1 MLMRNI
7 ACPLMLSTIIVL
19 ICTACGPSPNP
30 PTPQQ
35 FRPPV
40 LETVMKGRDLI
51 PQDPQ
56 GNFHLL
62 PTGPNRITVRVWA
75 DANLKVLVDGIELKR
90 RNVGQETEGWFE
102 PAAYPLT
109 GGSRNI
115 FWEITVKLP
124 DSLPVDICSAR
135 LSVQYESV
143 PQGTANTPQDISLLA
158 EQHFSHCAFTPRL
171 ASNTFDDGGENS
183 KPDGRARSQIVAR
196 NVVLAGWLY
205 IGNPNIPGDDSKPSR
220 YNAPNLLPSETE
232 DFHYDLWLDDDFLAR
247 NYGGVTGLKP
257 LLAMSQIP
265 PEGGGSV
272 AMPLLDPSS
281 QRLNVSSLTL
291 PGSELFAVE
300 LNAWHSGRRGPKPNG
315 WVDDPDP
322 NMNGNAWPF
331 HPTRPLGVGSND
343 PDLKPG
349 DYVIISGTLWQDT
362 AHLGMNDPGQPNR
375 RCFDSKFKGHAG
387 WLEIHPV
394 DSVRKV
400 DSPALRL
407 GTDEAPTYYYRKDP
421 FMRSICDPAANQLN
435 EYIAPRQ
442 SPPDANAVLK
452 FEVQPDTRMSSP
464 NATNSA
470 EIDPLC
476 PDRLHV
482 QASVPTG
489 GTFKSTYLLW
499 WEPGTTPR
507 APCSLILL
515 PAAPQTIGQFYD
527 R

>member
-1 MLMRNI
+1 MKNI
-7 ACPLMLSTIIVL
+7 ATSILHSILAVSIY
-19 ICTACGPSPNP
+19 TACGPNPNP
-30 PTPQQ
+30 PAPQQ
-35 FRPPV
+35 YRPPV

-51 PQDPQ
+51 PQDAQ
-56 GNFHLL
+56 GNFPLL
-62 PTGPNRITVRVWA
+62 PAASHSITLRVWA
-75 DANLKVLVDGIELKR
+75 DSNLKVSFDGIDLKR
-90 RNVGQETEGWFE
+90 RNVGQEGEGWFE
-102 PAAYPLT
+102 PIAYPLT

-124 DSLPVDICSAR
+124 DSLPVDSCSAR

-143 PQGTANTPQDISLLA
+143 PQGAANTPVDISLLA
-158 EQHFSHCAFTPRL
+158 ERHFSHCAFTPRL

-183 KPDGRARSQIVAR
+183 KLDRARSQIVAR

-205 IGNPNIPGDDSKPSR
+205 VGNPDIPGDDSKPSR
-220 YNAPNLLPSETE
+220 YNAPNLLPGETE
-232 DFHYDLWLDDDFLAR
+232 DFHYDIWLDDDFLAR

-257 LLAMSQIP
+257 LLSMSQIP

-272 AMPLLDPSS
+272 ALPLLDPTT

-300 LNAWHSGRRGPKPNG
+300 LNAWHTTPGRRGPKPNG

-322 NMNGNAWPF
+322 NLNANAWPF
-331 HPTRPLGVGSND
+331 HPTRPLGIGPND

-349 DYVIISGTLWQDT
+349 DYVIITGTLWQDT
-362 AHLGMNDPGQPNR
+362 AHLSMNDPGRPNR

-400 DSPALRL
+400 DSPAVPVEVN
-407 GTDEAPTYYYRKDP
+407 GTTTYFYRKHP
-421 FMRSICDPAANQLN
+421 FMRSICDPVANQLN
-435 EYIAPRQ
+435 EYITPRQ
-442 SPPDANAVLK
+442 PPPDANAVLK
-452 FEVQPDTRMSSP
+452 FEVQTDTRMSSAS
-464 NATNSA
+464 ATSSA
-470 EIDPLC
+470 EIDPRC

-482 QASVPTG
+482 QASVPAG
-489 GTFKSTYLLW
+489 GTFKATYITW
-499 WEPGTTPR
+499 WEPGTSPR
-507 APCSLILL
+507 PTCSLILL
-515 PAAPQTIGQFYD
+515 PAIPQTIGQFYD